1 MSTKTI
7 TKRIALATTVA
18 LGAGVLSLVSVTSA
32 HATAGD
38 GLLAINGNSN
48 TVPSATASQG
58 LLPGSSVSTALA
70 GTALI
75 LANGQLSVTATAAA
89 SGKTEVLVVS
99 GGTITAASTGSSTG
113 ILSADLTTFG
123 AQDTSGV
130 ANILVKPNSSAP
142 FTIYSYTGGTSLTS
156 ASGATLKAVIV
167 VSVTGSSTVGTVSVT
182 NSGIYYLGTGGGL
195 ASAAAPSSPA
205 DATTAGI
212 GSSTYAQ
219 YQSAYI
225 VARDAYKQYL
235 PASTLIQATATNGAI
250 VTFPSDVST
259 ASNQRTS
266 AAAPSVP
273 AVSSAYVVTG
283 QADTVG
289 MLVSAPALAP
299 VSTVVTVTAN
309 GVVIGTKAF
318 TFTGKV
324 AKVTL
329 SAPTNGYQPS
339 TGGSITVAFADAAGN
354 AVYPTTGLAKNSDG
368 TKGSGVGVGAIVYP
382 TASPVLAGSVA
393 FTCGSINST
402 GQVTMDFT
410 NAGDASVVTSNA
422 VPVTCSGSADSYTA
436 ALDKTSYNVGDLAVL
451 TVTFKDAAGQL
462 AADVTGAI
470 ANASNTPSI
479 FGANLTNTTG
489 TTTTAGTAADTT
501 TNGVATYKFIV
512 GATAGAS
519 RLYVDFPK
527 VDLLNGKSQTIAYT
541 INSAG
546 GTSLNDV
553 LKGIVSLIASINKQI
568 AALAKLVT
576 KK

>member
-7 TKRIALATTVA
+7 SKRVALATVVA

-38 GLLAINGNSN
+38 GLLTINANSN
-48 TVPSATASQG
+48 TVPSAIASQG

-75 LANGQLSVTATAAA
+75 LGNGQISVTATAAA
-89 SGKTEVLVVS
+89 SSKTEVLVVS
-99 GGTITAASTGSSTG
+99 GGTITAASTTSSTG
-113 ILSADLTTFG
+113 VLSADLSTFG

-142 FTIYSYTGGTSLTS
+142 FYIYSYTGGTSLTS
-156 ASGATLKAVIV
+156 ASGATLKAVIT
-167 VSVTGSSTVGTVSVT
+167 VSVTGSSTVGTVSIT
-182 NSGIYYLGTGGGL
+182 NSGIYYAGKGGAIAG
-195 ASAAAPSSPA
+195 SAAPASPA
-205 DATTAGI
+205 DVTTAGV
-212 GSSTYAQ
+212 GSSTYAE
-219 YQSAYI
+219 YQSAMI

-235 PASTLIQATATNGAI
+235 PANTLIQATATNGAI
-250 VTFPSDVST
+250 LTFGDAIT
-259 ASNQRTS
+259 GANTQRTS
-266 AAAPSVP
+266 AAAPGVP

-283 QADTVG
+283 YADQVAL
-289 MLVSAPALAP
+289 LVSAPAFAP

-354 AVYPTTGLAKNSDG
+354 AIYPVSGLAKNSDG
-368 TKGSGVGVGAIVYP
+368 TKGSGISTSTVTYP
-382 TASPVLAGSVA
+382 TSSTAGSFL

-410 NAGDASVVTSNA
+410 NTGDASVVTSNA
-422 VPVTCSGSADSYTA
+422 VPVSCSGSADSYTA
-436 ALDKTSYNVGDLAVL
+436 ALDKTSYNPGDLAVL

-470 ANASNTPSI
+470 ANVSNTPSI

-489 TTTTAGTAADTT
+489 TSTTAGTSADTT

-527 VDLLNGKSQTIAYT
+527 VDALNGKSQTIAYT

>member
-32 HATAGD
+32 HASGE
-38 GLLAINGNSN
+38 GLISINANSN

-75 LANGQLSVTATAAA
+75 LANGQISVTAAAA
-89 SGKTEVLVVS
+89 ATGKTTVLVVS
-99 GGTITAASTGSSTG
+99 GGTITAAAPGATAGVLSSDLSTY
-113 ILSADLTTFG
+113 
-123 AQDTSGV
+123 GV
-130 ANILVKPNSSAP
+130 VAANGTASILVKPNSSAP
-142 FTIYSYTGGTSLTS
+142 FTIYSYTGGTSTSSATGGTLT
-156 ASGATLKAVIV
+156 AVVV

-182 NSGIYYLGTGGGL
+182 NSGIFYAGTGGAVAG
-195 ASAAAPSSPA
+195 SAAPSSPA
-205 DATTAGI
+205 DSTAAGI

-219 YQSAYI
+219 YQSAMI

-235 PASTLIQATATNGAI
+235 PANTLIQATATNGAI
-250 VTFPSDVST
+250 LTFGDAATSAT
-259 ASNQRTS
+259 TQRTS
-266 AAAPSVP
+266 AAAPGVP

-283 QADTVG
+283 FADQVAL
-289 MLVSAPALAP
+289 LVSAPALAP

-324 AKVTL
+324 AKVSL

-354 AVYPTTGLAKNSDG
+354 AVYPVSGLAKNSDG
-368 TKGSGVGVGAIVYP
+368 TKGAGISTSTVTYP
-382 TASPVLAGSVA
+382 TASAAGSFL

-410 NAGDASVVTSNA
+410 NTGDASVVTSNA

-489 TTTTAGTAADTT
+489 TSTTAGTTADTT

-576 KK
+576 KKK